1 VSLGTV
7 HDVSARLRRG
17 ASPQRNGHSVS
28 AERIATHPAAEILT
42 SVTTAATSTPF
53 QGKKHTDPPL
63 TWAGIAARVAN
74 DPAIRY
80 TEGGKDFFRWMSLH
94 AAHPDKWQ
102 EFIGAI
108 PVHWLSVIAAIAD
121 SLSEEWGLFAER
133 LTSRKQEAAR

>member
-17 ASPQRNGHSVS
+17 TSPQRNGHSVP
-28 AERIATHPAAEILT
+28 AERIATHPAAEVLT
-42 SVTTAATSTPF
+42 SVTRAAASTPL
-53 QGKKHTDPPL
+53 QGKKHTDAPL
-63 TWAGIAARVAN
+63 AWAGIAARIAN

-94 AAHPDKWQ
+94 AAHPDRWR

-108 PVHWLSVIAAIAD
+108 PVHWLSVIAPIAD
-121 SLSEEWGLFAER
+121 SLSEEWSLFAEQ
-133 LTSRKQEAAR
+133 LLSRKQETAR